1 MIKKYQAADKN
12 IKNKKEKLV
21 KNLQLN
27 YYEIANYQFFIL
39 PKNEVKKYLKYFLK
53 KY

>member
-1 MIKKYQAADKN
+1 MIKKYQATDKN

-27 YYEIANYQFFIL
+27 YHKIANYQFFIL
-39 PKNEVKKYLKYFLK
+39 PKKTGKKYF
-53 KY
+53 

>member
-1 MIKKYQAADKN
+1 MIKKYQATDKN

-27 YYEIANYQFFIL
+27 YDQTANYQFFIL
-39 PKNEVKKYLKYFLK
+39 PKNRQKNIFKKIVEKC
-53 KY
+53 